1 MLSNVGRKN
10 CLANVSTKG
19 EKTMKQIKENNVN
32 EIRIEINDS
41 SSTHNNNFA
50 ITLKSKNVDVDKL
63 LPMAKQ
69 WVTEHKQKAWQGV

>member
-1 MLSNVGRKN
+1 MQVKVGPGDRMKESNE
-10 CLANVSTKG
+10 AS
-19 EKTMKQIKENNVN
+19 VN
-32 EIRIEINDS
+32 EIRLEINDS

-69 WVTEHKQKAWQGV
+69 WVIEHRQKTWHGV

>member
-1 MLSNVGRKN
+1 MKESNDTN
-10 CLANVSTKG
+10 A
-19 EKTMKQIKENNVN
+19 N

-50 ITLKSKNVDVDKL
+50 IMLKSKNVDVDKL

-69 WVTEHKQKAWQGV
+69 WIVEHKQKSWQGV

>member
-1 MLSNVGRKN
+1 
-10 CLANVSTKG
+10 
-19 EKTMKQIKENNVN
+19 MKENNENNVN

-50 ITLKSKNVDVDKL
+50 ITLKSKNVDVDKM

-69 WVTEHKQKAWQGV
+69 WVYGAQNKRHGKVFSALFFLKYCIC

>member
-1 MLSNVGRKN
+1 MS
-10 CLANVSTKG
+10 
-19 EKTMKQIKENNVN
+19 ENNEKSVN

-50 ITLKSKNVDVDKL
+50 ITLKSKNVDVDTM

-69 WVTEHKQKAWQGV
+69 WIMEHKQKAWQGV